1 MKDNKKRWRSYLKI
15 EFPDSF
21 TEEHIEELKKSLQ
34 EILSINNQGSVVKK
48 VDYTTNTD

>member
-1 MKDNKKRWRSYLKI
+1 MKI

-21 TEEHIEELKKSLQ
+21 TEKHIEELKKSLQ
-34 EILSINNQGSVVKK
+34 EILSINNQGAVVKK

>member
-1 MKDNKKRWRSYLKI
+1 MKENKKRWRSYLTI

-34 EILSINNQGSVVKK
+34 EMLSINNKGSVVKK
-48 VDYTTNTD
+48 VDYITNS